1 MKMLILNRKRVLAS
15 LLVFAFLCLISLAA
29 DIPIYQQT
37 QFAGKI
43 HDASQIYDGDTL
55 KDVKILVSR
64 GHACTVGEVWPG
76 VFATENG
83 FYIETDIRIA
93 GIDTPEKRPSTKTGT
108 VPHARKRVEITKSTP
123 AQASRNALIG
133 LLRRH
138 NFEFKITAPQQGK
151 YAGRTVAHCRVGDID
166 VSEYLI
172 EKGHALP
179 YDGGT
184 KTHVNWEVLDK
195 GLMR

>member
-64 GHACTVGEVWPG
+64 DTHAQLARCGPVCSLPKMVSILKPTSASP
-76 VFATENG
+76 AL
-83 FYIETDIRIA
+83 IRQRNVLLPKI
-93 GIDTPEKRPSTKTGT
+93 GT
-108 VPHARKRVEITKSTP
+108 VPHGRKRVEITKSTP
-123 AQASRNALIG
+123 RN
-133 LLRRH
+133 RQETRSSVC
-138 NFEFKITAPQQGK
+138 
-151 YAGRTVAHCRVGDID
+151 YAGTIL
-166 VSEYLI
+166 SS
-172 EKGHALP
+172 K
-179 YDGGT
+179 
-184 KTHVNWEVLDK
+184 
-195 GLMR
+195 